1 MRGNWNGFKRGG
13 GGGGVGL
20 EMNIGN
26 FFRGFGYK
34 GSREI
39 AQWLE
44 GENGVQR
51 QFLFLRQNN
60 NTHNWNDPVKHEKLI
75 QETGE
80 LLK

>member
-1 MRGNWNGFKRGG
+1 MIVRK
-13 GGGGVGL
+13 
-20 EMNIGN
+20 
-26 FFRGFGYK
+26 
-34 GSREI
+34 